1 MKTALTL
8 SLILLIITVIGLTA
22 CGANVTALENKKWV
36 LASYGEQG
44 ELQSILDGT
53 EITAVFESAERH
65 IRGSAGCNTYFA
77 GYKVKGNKLSISD
90 IANTE
95 MYCMEPEGVMEQEK
109 KYLTLL
115 LHAATFEVEDD
126 QLMIFTSDNKVFIFS
141 TQ

>member
-8 SLILLIITVIGLTA
+8 SLILLITTIIGLTA
-22 CGANVTALENKKWV
+22 CGATVTALGNKKWV
-36 LASYGEQG
+36 LESYGEQG
-44 ELQSILDGT
+44 DLQSILEST